1 MEKPWISEIIPVT
14 AGIRLFYSAVIGEGA
29 SYAIL
34 FLLITSL
41 LFISIAFIIS
51 KKLFFEGWAKNQL
64 IESQVSKKR
73 EVASD
78 NYKDRNSNE
87 IIEWIKSEWKMAI
100 RNHEMLMGSAFMLL
114 FYLFTIFTFIY
125 GGLFSNS
132 PLIGVSLLVTVAT
145 IFNIITVSILF
156 IPAETTKDKNLWKKR
171 YWLLKVMPLE
181 DRKVLNIQCK
191 MLFIPGYII
200 SLVVVI
206 AYSAVN
212 ELSIHLI
219 LLSVLNMFF
228 ILYD

>member
-1 MEKPWISEIIPVT
+1 M
-14 AGIRLFYSAVIGEGA
+14 
-29 SYAIL
+29 
-34 FLLITSL
+34 ITSL

>member
-1 MEKPWISEIIPVT
+1 MT